1 MQKVSREKQ
10 VSPSG
15 AGSHTLFRDLNIE
28 LWNKDPANNGGKRE
42 VFNDLK
48 TQFGRSALSGLGIRM
63 LGGKLPFP
71 VGETRHLVSAFDTV
85 LDNGIFLELTI
96 F

>member
-48 TQFGRSALSGLGIRM
+48 TQFGRSALSELGI
-63 LGGKLPFP
+63 KN
-71 VGETRHLVSAFDTV
+71 VGWETAISSWWVWGDKAPSV
-85 LDNGIFLELTI
+85 TI
-96 F
+96 

>member
-15 AGSHTLFRDLNIE
+15 AGSHTLLRDLNIE
-28 LWNKDPANNGGKRE
+28 RWNKDPANNGGKRE

-63 LGGKLPFP
+63 LGGKSAISSWWFW
-71 VGETRHLVSAFDTV
+71 ETRHLQYFRIDQ
-85 LDNGIFLELTI
+85 NMYKY
-96 F
+96 